1 MVNEKYIFLISILYH
16 NFWFWTVQ
24 QLYLQLLYCVQ
35 NQKLWYSEKIESCA
49 DFSGTSGKIHI
60 FAKNKS
66 LIWLWIWHLFQWLIL
81 LYLMKNITHA
91 WIFFLWYFIYQKYQH
106 LNFVE
111 KIWKSVLFQLYFW
124 IYIFYYIYCI

>member
-1 MVNEKYIFLISILYH
+1 MVNEKIIFLVMILYH

-24 QLYLQLLYCVQ
+24 QLYLQLLYRVQ

-49 DFSGTSGKIHI
+49 DFSGTSEKFI
-60 FAKNKS
+60 FLQKKS

-81 LYLMKNITHA
+81 LYLMENITHA
-91 WIFFLWYFIYQKYQH
+91 WIFFTFIILYVKNINH

-124 IYIFYYIYCI
+124 IYIFYYIFCI